1 MENKKKEVATDEKMM
16 GLREG
21 GRGRSGSSAGVLEMW
36 KRKREL
42 GVGGEGEE
50 GREGGEGFQKSKKT
64 ARSPVGGGEMEMMG
78 AMKRWMEEMMGR
90 WERLE
95 ERLEGRMEEKMKLI
109 IGELEG
115 LKRREEEWKREREEM
130 GKRVEEL
137 ERKWEEGLRIEE
149 RGEELGEIR
158 QRVEKLE
165 RNGSGRGKEEGEDR
179 GLEERVRK
187 MEERWEWRERKERRR
202 RVVIKGYKLGGKE
215 VRSKVEDILKK
226 IGAEVGVEE
235 VREVKTGREEQGGF
249 AVVSFRT
256 EGEKREVM
264 RKKGGLRGEGV
275 WIEDD
280 LTWKER
286 QVRWRIREV
295 AKEEESKGAK
305 VWVGENR
312 VMINGVW
319 WFWDEE
325 VDGLKDRGGRKWGDK
340 RGVRMETGEEERK
353 G

>member
-1 MENKKKEVATDEKMM
+1 MEREKKEFANDEKAM
-16 GLREG
+16 GPKG
-21 GRGRSGSSAGVLEMW
+21 WGRGRSGSSAGVLEMW
-36 KRKREL
+36 KRKRGL

-50 GREGGEGFQKSKKT
+50 GGEGDEGFQKSKKT

-90 WERLE
+90 WERME
-95 ERLEGRMEEKMKLI
+95 ERLEGRMEEQMKRI
-109 IGELEG
+109 IEELEG
-115 LKRREEEWKREREEM
+115 FKRKEEEWRREREEM
-130 GKRVEEL
+130 KKRVEEL
-137 ERKWEEGLRIEE
+137 EKKWEEGLRMEE
-149 RGEELGEIR
+149 RGEELGELWR
-158 QRVEKLE
+158 RVEKLE
-165 RNGSGRGKEEGEDR
+165 MNGSGGGREGGGDR
-179 GLEERVRK
+179 GLEERVKK

-202 RVVIKGYKLGGKE
+202 RVVIKGYKTGGKE
-215 VRSKVEDILKK
+215 VRSKVDDILKK

-264 RKKGGLRGEGV
+264 KKKGGLKGEGV

-286 QVRWRIREV
+286 QVRWKIREM

-305 VWVGENR
+305 VWVGENK
-312 VMINGVW
+312 VMVNGVW

-325 VDGLKDRGGRKWGDK
+325 GGGLRDRGGRKWEDK
-340 RGVRMETGEEERK
+340 KRIRMEPGEGERK

>member
-1 MENKKKEVATDEKMM
+1 
-16 GLREG
+16 
-21 GRGRSGSSAGVLEMW
+21 
-36 KRKREL
+36 
-42 GVGGEGEE
+42 
-50 GREGGEGFQKSKKT
+50 
-64 ARSPVGGGEMEMMG
+64 
-78 AMKRWMEEMMGR
+78 
-90 WERLE
+90 
-95 ERLEGRMEEKMKLI
+95 
-109 IGELEG
+109 
-115 LKRREEEWKREREEM
+115 
-130 GKRVEEL
+130 
-137 ERKWEEGLRIEE
+137 
-149 RGEELGEIR
+149 
-158 QRVEKLE
+158 
-165 RNGSGRGKEEGEDR
+165 
-179 GLEERVRK
+179 
-187 MEERWEWRERKERRR
+187 
-202 RVVIKGYKLGGKE
+202 VVIKGYKLGGKE